1 MEQKVTIYKGL
12 KVLLFYCFTFLPLY
26 AQYTT
31 SDDIIYK
38 GDRDERCIDMMG
50 VPLEG
55 PDSVFVPA
63 LKSIGLEQ
71 FTPEEPDPSDYYF
84 RGEFY
89 GIKANFVVSTDEKT
103 GLLST
108 VLITSGPYRTFALYD
123 RNYLYFLLKL
133 QRHFGNFDAKGDGSL
148 HLMLDKGY
156 VKISNTLHEDKSRT
170 IHVFYLNTTPYYKD
184 AMSQGLKGNVQEI
197 ITENPV
203 FEGQVEH
210 FDPNG
215 KNSTTD
221 IIDREYNAT
230 GYLVKAAMLEPSGK
244 KSVLNYEYDED
255 GNLKRRTLTNV
266 TEQVRS
272 VNEYTYNDDG
282 EIKTQSQ
289 KVFDKT
295 NECVLSIN
303 MKNDYTDH
311 DDEGNW
317 TKNELKLM
325 YWEKGRQA
333 QNMNVTQTRT
343 ISYWKRSEEGEKE

>member
-1 MEQKVTIYKGL
+1 MKR
-12 KVLLFYCFTFLPLY
+12 LLAILFTVHFSLFTVY
-26 AQYTT
+26 AQYAT
-31 SDDIIYK
+31 SDDILYK
-38 GDRDERCIDMMG
+38 GDLDERCIDMMG

-55 PDSVFVPA
+55 PDSVFIPA
-63 LKSIGLEQ
+63 LKSIGLE
-71 FTPEEPDPSDYYF
+71 PYAPLYPDPGDYYF
-84 RGEFY
+84 RGNFY
-89 GIKANFVVSTDEKT
+89 GIRSNFVVSTDEKT

-108 VLITSGPYRTFALYD
+108 VLVTSGPYRTFALYD
-123 RNYLYFLLKL
+123 RNYRYFLLKL

-148 HLMLDKGY
+148 HLMMDKGY
-156 VKISNTLHEDKSRT
+156 VKISNILHEDKSRT
-170 IHVFYLNTTPYYKD
+170 INVFYLNTTPYYKD

-203 FEGQVEH
+203 FEAQMEH
-210 FDPNG
+210 FDQNG

-244 KSVLNYEYDED
+244 KSELKYEYDDE
-255 GNLKRRTLTNV
+255 GNLRRRTLTNV
-266 TEQVRS
+266 AEQVKS

-295 NECVLSIN
+295 NECILSIN

-317 TKNELKLM
+317 TKNEVKLM

-333 QNMNVTQTRT
+333 RNMNVVQTRT
-343 ISYWKRSEEGEKE
+343 ISYWEDE

>member
-1 MEQKVTIYKGL
+1 MKRFLTIIFSIL
-12 KVLLFYCFTFLPLY
+12 CVLGVF

-38 GDRDERCIDMMG
+38 GALDERCIDLMG

-55 PDSVFVPA
+55 PDSVFIPA
-63 LKSIGLEQ
+63 LKSIGMEQ
-71 FTPEEPDPSDYYF
+71 YSPEDSDPGDYYF
-84 RGEFY
+84 RGDFY
-89 GIKANFVVSTDEKT
+89 GIKTNFVVSTDEKS

-108 VLITSGPYRTFALYD
+108 VLVTSGPYRTFALYD
-123 RNYLYFLLKL
+123 RNYRYFLLKL

-148 HLMLDKGY
+148 HLMMDKGY
-156 VKISNTLHEDKSRT
+156 VKISNILHEDKSRT
-170 IHVFYLNTTPYYKD
+170 INVFYLNTTPYYKD
-184 AMSQGLKGNVQEI
+184 AMSLGLKGNVQEI

-203 FEGQVEH
+203 FEGQMEH
-210 FDPNG
+210 FDQNG
-215 KNSTTD
+215 KNSITD

-230 GYLVKAAMLEPSGK
+230 GYLVKAAMLEPSGQ
-244 KSVLNYEYDED
+244 KSELKYEYDKE
-255 GNLKRRTLTNV
+255 GNLRRRTLRNV
-266 TEQVRS
+266 SEQVRS

-289 KVFDKT
+289 KVFDKN

-303 MKNDYTDH
+303 MKNNYTDH

-317 TKNELKLM
+317 TRNEVKLM

-333 QNMNVTQTRT
+333 RNMNVVQTRT
-343 ISYWKRSEEGEKE
+343 ISYWEDE

>member
-1 MEQKVTIYKGL
+1 MKRLLAILFTIHFS
-12 KVLLFYCFTFLPLY
+12 LFTVY

-31 SDDIIYK
+31 TDDIIYK
-38 GDRDERCIDMMG
+38 GDLDERCIDLMG

-55 PDSVFVPA
+55 PESVFVPA

-71 FTPEEPDPSDYYF
+71 FTPEDPDPGDYYF

-89 GIKANFVVSTDEKT
+89 GIKSNFVVSTDEKT

-108 VLITSGPYRTFALYD
+108 VLVTSGPYRTFALYD
-123 RNYLYFLLKL
+123 RNYRYFLLKL

-148 HLMLDKGY
+148 HLMMDKGY
-156 VKISNTLHEDKSRT
+156 VKISNILHEDKSRT
-170 IHVFYLNTTPYYKD
+170 INVFYLNTTPYYKD
-184 AMSQGLKGNVQEI
+184 AMSQGL
-197 ITENPV
+197 
-203 FEGQVEH
+203 
-210 FDPNG
+210 
-215 KNSTTD
+215 
-221 IIDREYNAT
+221 
-230 GYLVKAAMLEPSGK
+230 VKAAMLEPSGK
-244 KSVLNYEYDED
+244 KSELKYEYDEE
-255 GNLKRRTLTNV
+255 GNLRRRTLINI

-295 NECVLSIN
+295 NECILSIN

-317 TKNELKLM
+317 TKNEVKLM

-333 QNMNVTQTRT
+333 RNMNVVQTRT
-343 ISYWKRSEEGEKE
+343 ISYWEDD

>member
-1 MEQKVTIYKGL
+1 MKRFLTIIFSIL
-12 KVLLFYCFTFLPLY
+12 CVLGVF

-38 GDRDERCIDMMG
+38 GALDERCIDLMG

-55 PDSVFVPA
+55 PDSVFIPA
-63 LKSIGLEQ
+63 LKSIGMEQ
-71 FTPEEPDPSDYYF
+71 YSPEDSDPGDYYF

-89 GIKANFVVSTDEKT
+89 GIKTNFVVSTDEKS

-108 VLITSGPYRTFALYD
+108 VLVTSGPYRTFALYD
-123 RNYLYFLLKL
+123 RNYRYFLLKL

-148 HLMLDKGY
+148 HLMMDKGY
-156 VKISNTLHEDKSRT
+156 VKISNILHEDKSRT
-170 IHVFYLNTTPYYKD
+170 INVFYLNTTPYYKD
-184 AMSQGLKGNVQEI
+184 AMSLGLKGNVQEI

-203 FEGQVEH
+203 FEGQMEH
-210 FDPNG
+210 FDQNG
-215 KNSTTD
+215 KNSITD

-230 GYLVKAAMLEPSGK
+230 GYLVKAAMLEPSGQ
-244 KSVLNYEYDED
+244 KSELKYEYDEE
-255 GNLKRRTLTNV
+255 GNLRRRTLRNV
-266 TEQVRS
+266 SEQVRS

-289 KVFDKT
+289 KVFDKN

-303 MKNDYTDH
+303 MKNNYTDH

-317 TKNELKLM
+317 TRNEVKLM

-333 QNMNVTQTRT
+333 RNMNVVQTRT
-343 ISYWKRSEEGEKE
+343 ISYWEEE

>member
-1 MEQKVTIYKGL
+1 MKRFLTIIFSIL
-12 KVLLFYCFTFLPLY
+12 CVLGVF

-38 GDRDERCIDMMG
+38 GALDERCIDLMG

-55 PDSVFVPA
+55 PDSVFIPA
-63 LKSIGLEQ
+63 LKSIGMEQ
-71 FTPEEPDPSDYYF
+71 YSPEDSDPGDYYF

-89 GIKANFVVSTDEKT
+89 GIKTNFVVSTDEKS

-108 VLITSGPYRTFALYD
+108 VLVTSGPYRTFALFD
-123 RNYLYFLLKL
+123 RNYRYFLLKL

-148 HLMLDKGY
+148 HLMMDKGY
-156 VKISNTLHEDKSRT
+156 VKISNILHEDKSRT
-170 IHVFYLNTTPYYKD
+170 INVFYLNTTPYYKD
-184 AMSQGLKGNVQEI
+184 AMSLGLKGNVQEI

-203 FEGQVEH
+203 FEGQMEH
-210 FDPNG
+210 FDQNG
-215 KNSTTD
+215 KNSITD

-230 GYLVKAAMLEPSGK
+230 GYLVKAAMLEPSGQ
-244 KSVLNYEYDED
+244 KSELKYEYDEE
-255 GNLKRRTLTNV
+255 GNLRRRTLRNV
-266 TEQVRS
+266 SEQVRS

-289 KVFDKT
+289 KVFDKN
-295 NECVLSIN
+295 NECILSIN
-303 MKNDYTDH
+303 MKNNYTDH

-317 TKNELKLM
+317 TRNEVKLM

-333 QNMNVTQTRT
+333 RNMNVVQTRT
-343 ISYWKRSEEGEKE
+343 ISYWEEE

>member
-1 MEQKVTIYKGL
+1 MKRFLTIIFSIL
-12 KVLLFYCFTFLPLY
+12 CVLGVF

-38 GDRDERCIDMMG
+38 GALDERCIDLMG

-55 PDSVFVPA
+55 PDSVFIPA
-63 LKSIGLEQ
+63 LKSIGMEQ
-71 FTPEEPDPSDYYF
+71 YSPEDSDPGDYYF

-89 GIKANFVVSTDEKT
+89 GIKTNFVVSTDEKS

-108 VLITSGPYRTFALYD
+108 VLVTSGPYRTFALFD
-123 RNYLYFLLKL
+123 RNYRYFLLKL

-148 HLMLDKGY
+148 HLMMDKGY
-156 VKISNTLHEDKSRT
+156 VKISNILHEDKSRT
-170 IHVFYLNTTPYYKD
+170 INVFYLNTTPYYKD
-184 AMSQGLKGNVQEI
+184 AMSLGLKGNVQEI

-203 FEGQVEH
+203 FEGQMEH
-210 FDPNG
+210 FDQNG
-215 KNSTTD
+215 KNSITD

-230 GYLVKAAMLEPSGK
+230 GYLVKAAMLEPSGQ
-244 KSVLNYEYDED
+244 KSELKYEYDEE
-255 GNLKRRTLTNV
+255 GNLRRRTLRNV
-266 TEQVRS
+266 SEQVRS

-289 KVFDKT
+289 KVFDKN

-303 MKNDYTDH
+303 MKNNYTDH

-317 TKNELKLM
+317 TRNEVKLM

-333 QNMNVTQTRT
+333 RNMNVVQTRT
-343 ISYWKRSEEGEKE
+343 ISYWEEE

>member
-1 MEQKVTIYKGL
+1 
-12 KVLLFYCFTFLPLY
+12 
-26 AQYTT
+26 
-31 SDDIIYK
+31 
-38 GDRDERCIDMMG
+38 
-50 VPLEG
+50 
-55 PDSVFVPA
+55 
-63 LKSIGLEQ
+63 
-71 FTPEEPDPSDYYF
+71 
-84 RGEFY
+84 
-89 GIKANFVVSTDEKT
+89 VVSTDEKT
-103 GLLST
+103 GSLST
-108 VLITSGPYRTFALYD
+108 VLVTSGPYRTFALYD
-123 RNYLYFLLKL
+123 RNYRYFLLKL

-148 HLMLDKGY
+148 HLMMDKGY
-156 VKISNTLHEDKSRT
+156 VKISNILHEDKSRT
-170 IHVFYLNTTPYYKD
+170 INVFYLNTTPYYKD

-203 FEGQVEH
+203 FEAQMEH
-210 FDPNG
+210 FDQNG

-244 KSVLNYEYDED
+244 KSELKYEYDDE
-255 GNLKRRTLTNV
+255 GNLRRRTLTNV
-266 TEQVRS
+266 AEQVKS

-295 NECVLSIN
+295 NECILSIN

-317 TKNELKLM
+317 TKNEVKLM

-333 QNMNVTQTRT
+333 RNMNVVQTRT
-343 ISYWKRSEEGEKE
+343 ISYWEDE

>member
-1 MEQKVTIYKGL
+1 MKR
-12 KVLLFYCFTFLPLY
+12 LLAILFTVHFSLFTVY
-26 AQYTT
+26 AQYAT
-31 SDDIIYK
+31 SDDILYK
-38 GDRDERCIDMMG
+38 GDLDERCIDMMG

-55 PDSVFVPA
+55 PDSVFIPA

-71 FTPEEPDPSDYYF
+71 YAPEDPDPGDYYF

-108 VLITSGPYRTFALYD
+108 VLVTSGPYRTFALYD
-123 RNYLYFLLKL
+123 RNYRYFLLKL

-148 HLMLDKGY
+148 HLMMDKGY
-156 VKISNTLHEDKSRT
+156 VKISNILHEDKSRT
-170 IHVFYLNTTPYYKD
+170 INVFYLNTTPYYKD
-184 AMSQGLKGNVQEI
+184 AMSQGLKGSVQEI

-203 FEGQVEH
+203 FEGQMEH
-210 FDPNG
+210 FDQNG

-244 KSVLNYEYDED
+244 KSELKYEYDEE
-255 GNLKRRTLTNV
+255 GNLRRRTLTNV
-266 TEQVRS
+266 AEQVKS

-295 NECVLSIN
+295 NECILSIN

-317 TKNELKLM
+317 TKNEVKLM

-333 QNMNVTQTRT
+333 RNMNVVQTRT
-343 ISYWKRSEEGEKE
+343 ISYWEDE

>member
-1 MEQKVTIYKGL
+1 MKRFLTIIFSIL
-12 KVLLFYCFTFLPLY
+12 CVLGVF

-38 GDRDERCIDMMG
+38 GTLDERCIDLMG

-55 PDSVFVPA
+55 PDSVFIPA
-63 LKSIGLEQ
+63 LKSIGMEQ
-71 FTPEEPDPSDYYF
+71 YSPEDSDPGDYYF

-89 GIKANFVVSTDEKT
+89 GIKTNFVVSTDEKS

-108 VLITSGPYRTFALYD
+108 VLVTSGPYRTFALYD
-123 RNYLYFLLKL
+123 RNYRYFLLKL

-148 HLMLDKGY
+148 HLMMDKGY
-156 VKISNTLHEDKSRT
+156 VKISNILHEDKSRT
-170 IHVFYLNTTPYYKD
+170 INVFYLNTTPYYKD
-184 AMSQGLKGNVQEI
+184 AMSLGLKGNVQEI

-203 FEGQVEH
+203 FEGQMEH
-210 FDPNG
+210 FDQNG
-215 KNSTTD
+215 KNSITD

-230 GYLVKAAMLEPSGK
+230 GYLVKAAMLEPSGQ
-244 KSVLNYEYDED
+244 KSELKYEYDEE
-255 GNLKRRTLTNV
+255 GNLRRRTLRNV
-266 TEQVRS
+266 SEQVRS

-289 KVFDKT
+289 KVFDKN

-303 MKNDYTDH
+303 MKNNYTDH

-317 TKNELKLM
+317 TRNEVKLM

-333 QNMNVTQTRT
+333 RNMNVVQTRT
-343 ISYWKRSEEGEKE
+343 ISYWEEE